1 MRKTMALRS
10 RATSSKT
17 KSSRFF
23 SVRTGNP
30 RILVFTVLVLAVA
43 GIIGYRLFSLSVLRH
58 SDFVDTAKS
67 QYTSPAA
74 LLTGRGS
81 IYLSDLSTQNKK
93 LAAFNQRSWYVYADR
108 SKLTISPDAI
118 AAKIAPLLGVQAD
131 LIAAKLGDTSK
142 NYLVIARNLTQE
154 TADKVSGAKL
164 AGISAAAEIN
174 RVYPLKGLAA
184 QTMGFVGFDGNK
196 RVGQYGVEFS
206 YDDELSGVDRTQKL
220 SGNATYSGIRGF
232 LVRLCILSS
241 TASPSGVAPSQQD
254 GDDIVLTLDYNIQS
268 YIETQLNTLLKRW
281 SSSGGTIIVEDPAT
295 GAILGMASSP
305 SFDPNR
311 YAAFD
316 FDTFINP
323 ATQKLFEPGSSF
335 KAITMAAALDV
346 GAVRPDTTYTDTGEV
361 KIDAYTIRN
370 YDNNAHGLQTMR
382 QVLEHSLNTGAI
394 YAAEKAGKDA
404 FLNHVVSFGFSE
416 KTGIDLGG
424 ELLGNIANLY
434 TGRRVNFATA
444 SFGQGIAVTPLQLV
458 NAFASIANNGK
469 RMKPYIVKQII
480 HPDGSVTDAKPMIVD
495 TPIKDATAQQLKSM
509 LVDVVEKGF
518 DKAHVSGYDVAGK
531 TGTAQIPGKDGGYLG
546 DQQFI
551 HDFVGFAPAYSPRF
565 VILIKI
571 DKPHGITFA
580 ADSLSPAFG
589 DIAGFLL
596 RYFKVPPTRP

>member
-10 RATSSKT
+10 RATPSKT
-17 KSSRFF
+17 KASRFF
-23 SVRTGNP
+23 SVKTGNP
-30 RILVFTVLVLAVA
+30 RILVFTLLVLAAA

-58 SDFVDTAKS
+58 GDFVDTAKS

-232 LVRLCILSS
+232 LVRLGILSS

-254 GDDIVLTLDYNIQS
+254 G
-268 YIETQLNTLLKRW
+268 
-281 SSSGGTIIVEDPAT
+281 
-295 GAILGMASSP
+295 
-305 SFDPNR
+305 
-311 YAAFD
+311 
-316 FDTFINP
+316 
-323 ATQKLFEPGSSF
+323 
-335 KAITMAAALDV
+335 
-346 GAVRPDTTYTDTGEV
+346 
-361 KIDAYTIRN
+361 
-370 YDNNAHGLQTMR
+370 
-382 QVLEHSLNTGAI
+382 
-394 YAAEKAGKDA
+394 
-404 FLNHVVSFGFSE
+404 
-416 KTGIDLGG
+416 
-424 ELLGNIANLY
+424 
-434 TGRRVNFATA
+434 
-444 SFGQGIAVTPLQLV
+444 
-458 NAFASIANNGK
+458 
-469 RMKPYIVKQII
+469 
-480 HPDGSVTDAKPMIVD
+480 
-495 TPIKDATAQQLKSM
+495 
-509 LVDVVEKGF
+509 
-518 DKAHVSGYDVAGK
+518 
-531 TGTAQIPGKDGGYLG
+531 
-546 DQQFI
+546 
-551 HDFVGFAPAYSPRF
+551 
-565 VILIKI
+565 
-571 DKPHGITFA
+571 
-580 ADSLSPAFG
+580 
-589 DIAGFLL
+589 
-596 RYFKVPPTRP
+596 